1 MSEETGNVT
10 TKQSGALAKLDFVAD
25 SGMGLENMDKA
36 DLALPFLKLLQSG
49 SDETKKKHAKYVDG
63 AEAGMFYNTVTKKLY
78 SGEKGIEVIPVF
90 YKMTYPEWAPFER
103 REGRPISNDRGPEIL
118 KETTQNNSNKDVLSN
133 GNEIIKT
140 ANHFVII
147 NGERPE
153 KALMTMKSTQLK
165 VSRGWN
171 SQMEDQFETDPK
183 TGKSVPAPMFS
194 RVYRLK
200 SVENAGS
207 NFNWHGYN
215 IDMIR
220 KVDNAGLY
228 QMARDFHNSLKNSQQ
243 KAATVSGED
252 KSNYQFLVREM
263 WAVIGRLKPPI
274 IRDRNG

>member
-25 SGMGLENMDKA
+25 SGMGLENMDKG

-78 SGEKGIEVIPVF
+78 NGEKGIEVIPVF

-171 SQMEDQFETDPK
+171 SLMEDQFETDPK
-183 TGKSVPAPMFS
+183 TGKSIPAPMFS

-207 NFNWHGYN
+207 NFSWHGYN
-215 IDMIR
+215 ITMVK
-220 KVDNAGLY
+220 KVDDVGLY
-228 QMARDFHNSLKNSQQ
+228 QMARDFYNSLKNAQQ
-243 KAATVSGED
+243 KTATVSED
-252 KSNYQFLVREM
+252 KANY
-263 WAVIGRLKPPI
+263 
-274 IRDRNG
+274 

>member
-25 SGMGLENMDKA
+25 SGMGLENMDKG

-78 SGEKGIEVIPVF
+78 DGEKGIEVIPVF

-171 SQMEDQFETDPK
+171 SLMEDQFETDPK
-183 TGKSVPAPMFS
+183 TGKSIPAPMFS
-194 RVYRLK
+194 RIYRLK

-207 NFNWHGYN
+207 NFSWHGYN
-215 IDMIR
+215 ITMVK
-220 KVDNAGLY
+220 KVDDVGLY
-228 QMARDFHNSLKNSQQ
+228 QMARDFYNSLKNAQQ
-243 KAATVSGED
+243 KTATVSED
-252 KSNYQFLVREM
+252 KANY
-263 WAVIGRLKPPI
+263 
-274 IRDRNG
+274 

>member
-25 SGMGLENMDKA
+25 SGMGLENMDKG

-78 SGEKGIEVIPVF
+78 DGEKGIEVIPVF

-171 SQMEDQFETDPK
+171 SLMEDQFETDPK
-183 TGKSVPAPMFS
+183 TGKSIPAPMFS
-194 RVYRLK
+194 RIYKLK
-200 SVENAGS
+200 SVENACS
-207 NFNWHGYN
+207 NFSWHGYN
-215 IDMIR
+215 ITMVK
-220 KVDNAGLY
+220 KVDDVGLY
-228 QMARDFHNSLKNSQQ
+228 QMARDFYNSLKNAQQ
-243 KAATVSGED
+243 KTATVSED
-252 KSNYQFLVREM
+252 KANY
-263 WAVIGRLKPPI
+263 
-274 IRDRNG
+274 

>member
-25 SGMGLENMDKA
+25 SGMGLENMDKG

-78 SGEKGIEVIPVF
+78 DGEKGIEVIPVF

-171 SQMEDQFETDPK
+171 SLMEDQFETDPK
-183 TGKSVPAPMFS
+183 TGKSIPAPMFS
-194 RVYRLK
+194 RIYKLE

-207 NFNWHGYN
+207 NFSWHGYN
-215 IDMIR
+215 ITMLK
-220 KVDNAGLY
+220 KVDNVGLY
-228 QMARDFHNSLKNSQQ
+228 QMARDFYNSLKNAQQ
-243 KAATVSGED
+243 KTATVSED
-252 KSNYQFLVREM
+252 KANY
-263 WAVIGRLKPPI
+263 
-274 IRDRNG
+274 

>member
-25 SGMGLENMDKA
+25 SGMGLENMDKG

-78 SGEKGIEVIPVF
+78 DGEKGIEVIPVF

-171 SQMEDQFETDPK
+171 SLMEDQFETDPK
-183 TGKSVPAPMFS
+183 TGKSIPAPMFS
-194 RVYRLK
+194 RIYKLK

-207 NFNWHGYN
+207 NFSWHGYN
-215 IDMIR
+215 ITMVK
-220 KVDNAGLY
+220 KVDDVGLY
-228 QMARDFHNSLKNSQQ
+228 QMARDFYNSLKNAQQ
-243 KAATVSGED
+243 KTATVSED
-252 KSNYQFLVREM
+252 KANY
-263 WAVIGRLKPPI
+263 
-274 IRDRNG
+274 

>member
-25 SGMGLENMDKA
+25 SGMGLENMDKG

-78 SGEKGIEVIPVF
+78 DGEKGIEVIPVF

-171 SQMEDQFETDPK
+171 SLMEDQFETDPK
-183 TGKSVPAPMFS
+183 TGKSIPAPMFS
-194 RVYRLK
+194 RVYKLK

-207 NFNWHGYN
+207 NFSWHGYN
-215 IDMIR
+215 ITMVK
-220 KVDNAGLY
+220 KVDDVGLY
-228 QMARDFHNSLKNSQQ
+228 QMARDFYNSLKNAQQ
-243 KAATVSGED
+243 KTATVSED
-252 KSNYQFLVREM
+252 KANY
-263 WAVIGRLKPPI
+263 
-274 IRDRNG
+274 